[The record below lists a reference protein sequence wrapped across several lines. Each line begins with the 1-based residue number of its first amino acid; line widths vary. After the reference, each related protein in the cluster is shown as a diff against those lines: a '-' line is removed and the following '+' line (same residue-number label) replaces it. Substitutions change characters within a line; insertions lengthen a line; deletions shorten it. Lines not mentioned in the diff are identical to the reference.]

1 MPPWPNRRAPN
12 RRGVVGCLLL
22 VVIAGAWRCDVH
34 RASPRSAE
42 AGVWFEPVRFR
53 SAELDG
59 FITEPELSTV
69 ATVARAEIARAFAGL
84 RIRITDRRD
93 APYRVRVVESLRD
106 PRFRSD
112 IEVAGASWGLTG
124 MRGQG
129 AVSFRF
135 LASGALAHASPGTD
149 RATKIEAIGRGIG
162 RSVVHEL
169 VHQFFPSE
177 AMHSADA
184 GSYEFESAARR
195 VQYYGAMHWS
205 IAWPLLQ
212 ARFGSGVAL
221 RSRRP
226 APSV

>member
-1 MPPWPNRRAPN
+1 M
-12 RRGVVGCLLL
+12 
-22 VVIAGAWRCDVH
+22 
-34 RASPRSAE
+34 
-42 AGVWFEPVRFR
+42 WFEPVRFR

-59 FITEPELSTV
+59 FITDPELAIV
-69 ATVARAEIARAFAGL
+69 DAVARAEIANAFAGL
-84 RIRITDRRD
+84 RITITDRRE

-106 PRFRSD
+106 PRFRGD

-149 RATKIEAIGRGIG
+149 RAAKIEAIGRGIG

-177 AMHSADA
+177 AMHSADT

-212 ARFGSGVAL
+212 ARFGARVAH
-221 RSRRP
+221 RSP
-226 APSV
+226 DPDPSVSSVSSVARSNCPTVTRSICATCGT